1 MPMDVIA
8 VVLALPSAGLDS
20 KARAGNGTPNVEVRG
35 MADPTFDRSAHVL
48 TKVALVVAVAAAAA
62 IVALST
68 FGLQWAH
75 TYRQWSMEG
84 LAFVHVGMGLF
95 IASAGAFF
103 CVGVLLWARARTSRR
118 WERIYGVVVAALL
131 ALVAGAV
138 IVAIFVESLGTQCF
152 GPCG

>member
-1 MPMDVIA
+1 
-8 VVLALPSAGLDS
+8 
-20 KARAGNGTPNVEVRG
+20 
-35 MADPTFDRSAHVL
+35 MADPTLDRSAHAL
-48 TKVALVVAVAAAAA
+48 TKVAQVVAVASAAA

-75 TYRQWSMEG
+75 TYRQWSVEG
-84 LAFVHVGMGLF
+84 LGFVHVGLGLS

-118 WERIYGVVVAALL
+118 RERVYGAVAAALV

-138 IVAIFVESLGTQCF
+138 TFAIYVESLGTQCF